1 MAYSSHS
8 TQATLQHCCTMF
20 QVFENVKKNDAFLVE
35 KAMLDAILFERST
48 GSSHFHHW
56 EGP

>member
-1 MAYSSHS
+1 MW
-8 TQATLQHCCTMF
+8 
-20 QVFENVKKNDAFLVE
+20 KKNDAFLAE